1 MEASSTISKFF
12 NADTARWFD
21 LLIEGIV
28 ILDEKQRFVYANQA
42 YRNHVH
48 MDDETYAKYQGKD
61 WIAVRRAI
69 RAQAARSPIQM
80 WCPIGTGERL
90 WGPSSWSATSCP
102 CGI

>member
-61 WIAVRRAI
+61 RGPARNTGAGGLHFQQSVQHG
-69 RAQAARSPIQM
+69 QAD
-80 WCPIGTGERL
+80 L
-90 WGPSSWSATSCP
+90 
-102 CGI
+102 

>member
-48 MDDETYAKYQGKD
+48 MDDETYAKYQGKLSNLSGQAD
-61 WIAVRRAI
+61 GPAAVV
-69 RAQAARSPIQM
+69 
-80 WCPIGTGERL
+80 TG
-90 WGPSSWSATSCP
+90 GCNV
-102 CGI
+102 